1 MGLSLKYKNN
11 PVYYIGSGI
20 YQESFYFSNDNIY
33 IIDNKYVNTFIRT
46 YCPKLLLLILISAYL
61 FLNEI
66 NIDNYVYR
74 YDL

>member
-11 PVYYIGSGI
+11 SVYYIGYGI

-61 FLNEI
+61 FLDEI
-66 NIDNYVYR
+66 DIDNYVYR